1 MAVELIR
8 ILSDLHFGD
17 RASWVRSLLA
27 LQPLFAGAD
36 RIVFNGDSLETRSGP
51 GRRRPDALRHR
62 FLEFVRREAPRSILL
77 TGNHDADISELH
89 CLDLLGG
96 QMFVT
101 HGEVFFDDLV
111 PWSPQRPHLGACY
124 RRQLALLDPRERE
137 SLEARL
143 AACKRAS
150 AQEVLPA
157 EPHPRHRWRRT
168 MHTVRKF
175 WPPRRTLAMMQA
187 WHALPDRVAE
197 LMSRHR
203 PGAHFAV
210 VGHTHLPGVW
220 TRGNLVVINT
230 GSFCPPFGAYAVD
243 VSPREVLVR
252 RVRKFQG
259 RFHPGRVVARFALAS
274 DRDAVPDIAPFSAGL
289 ASSP

>member
-1 MAVELIR
+1 VAVELIR

-17 RASWVRSLLA
+17 RASRVRSLPS
-27 LQPLFAGAD
+27 LQPLFVGAD
-36 RIVFNGDSLETRSGP
+36 RIVFNGDSLETRSAPGGP
-51 GRRRPDALRHR
+51 RPAALRRH
-62 FLEFVRREAPRSILL
+62 FLEFVRREAPRCLLL
-77 TGNHDADISELH
+77 TGNHDADISEVH

-111 PWSPQRPHLGACY
+111 PWSPQRPHLGECY
-124 RRQLALLDPRERE
+124 RRQLDLLSPEERE

-143 AACKRAS
+143 VACKRAS

-157 EPHPRHRWRRT
+157 EPHPHHRWRRT
-168 MHTVRKF
+168 MRTVQKF
-175 WPPRRTLAMMQA
+175 WPPRRALAMMQA
-187 WHALPDRVAE
+187 WRVLPDRVAE
-197 LMSRHR
+197 VVKHHR

-220 TRGNLVVINT
+220 TRDNLVVINT

-243 VSPREVLVR
+243 VSPREVVVR
-252 RVRKFQG
+252 RIRRSQG
-259 RFHPGRVVARFALAS
+259 RFVLGRVVARFALAS
-274 DRDAVPDIAPFSAGL
+274 EPDAVPDVSPFSAGL